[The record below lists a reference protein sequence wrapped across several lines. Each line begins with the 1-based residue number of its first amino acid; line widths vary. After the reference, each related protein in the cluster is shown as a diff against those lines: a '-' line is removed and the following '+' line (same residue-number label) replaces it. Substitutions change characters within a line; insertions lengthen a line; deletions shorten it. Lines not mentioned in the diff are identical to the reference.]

1 MIFWRDLR
9 EIGVSLV
16 MVPVWFYLIARH
28 SLPWTAYLMVPALL
42 WVAGFM
48 LVDRWRHQ
56 QRPAEKGEPLGQRV
70 AGSLANVEHQIWLL
84 RNVVWWYL
92 LPPGLAIMAFFGQ
105 SAWVVR
111 SADGGWALY
120 RGNDRGGGGGFR
132 RVYWLNQHAIRSE
145 LEPRRQ
151 ELQALLASLKD
162 TCEPATDPKGADAGP
177 GSSQASKWLS
187 LLVIVGFLAAG
198 L

>member
-1 MIFWRDLR
+1 MNPDTLKEAWCAQTAQTRLTIDADLLLKEVRRNERSFNAMIFWRDLR

-92 LPPGLAIMAFFGQ
+92 LPPGLAILAFFAQ
-105 SAWVVR
+105 IAWVMRGRRMV
-111 SADGGWALY
+111 DGS
-120 RGNDRGGGGGFR
+120 R
-132 RVYWLNQHAIRSE
+132 
-145 LEPRRQ
+145 
-151 ELQALLASLKD
+151 
-162 TCEPATDPKGADAGP
+162 
-177 GSSQASKWLS
+177 
-187 LLVIVGFLAAG
+187 
-198 L
+198 